1 MLNDQTATVNFMSEI
16 FSYMDSSES
25 TFTLLNSIHQ
35 SLKSILYAENFF
47 VVLVS
52 STKRYVTFPY
62 FHDIKDSVSSDEINS
77 VPLEELYDT
86 LTFYALKKKKVVC
99 LVKNDIQQLVEKN
112 VINVLGSMP
121 EQWLC
126 FPLIYK
132 GNFLGDFVIQSYR
145 STDEYNQ
152 DDINI
157 LNFISNVIAAAL
169 YLFNKNSE
177 LEEYKEQLEIK
188 IFKRTEELES
198 TLKSLTVEIEKSKE
212 LEEQLT
218 FEAFHDSLTG
228 LYNRK
233 YLVDHLEI
241 TSSKSKRNDLNLCI
255 AFLDLDGFK
264 LINDNYGH
272 ACGDHVLKVTAERL
286 QSCFRRHDILA
297 RFGGDEFVVLI
308 CEKLT
313 KEDLTVIFNRVLHTV
328 SSPIYYEE
336 QQSVSVGVSIGLARS
351 EQTSIVHKEL
361 LAQADQALYEA
372 KEKGKGCFVFNI

>member
-1 MLNDQTATVNFMSEI
+1 
-16 FSYMDSSES
+16 MDSSES

>member
-1 MLNDQTATVNFMSEI
+1 
-16 FSYMDSSES
+16 MDSSES

-62 FHDIKDSVSSDEINS
+62 FHDIKDSISSDELNS
-77 VPLEELYDT
+77 VPLENLYDT
-86 LTFYALKKKKVVC
+86 LTFYALKKKAVVC
-99 LVKNDIQQLVEKN
+99 LVKDDIQQLIEDKEV
-112 VINVLGSMP
+112 NVLGSMP

-126 FPLIYK
+126 FPLTYK

-145 STDEYNQ
+145 STNEYNQ

-157 LNFISNVIAAAL
+157 LNFISNVMAAAL
-169 YLFNKNSE
+169 YLFNKNAE

-188 IFKRTEELES
+188 ILDRTAELEN
-198 TLKSLTVEIEKSKE
+198 TLKSLTVEVEKSKE
-212 LEEQLT
+212 LEDQLT

-308 CEKLT
+308 CEKLS
-313 KEDLTVIFNRVLHTV
+313 KEDLTTICNRVLNAV
-328 SSPIYYEE
+328 STPIEYNE
-336 QQSVSVGVSIGLARS
+336 QGRVSIGVSIGLARS
-351 EQTSIVHKEL
+351 DKKVVVHKEL
-361 LAQADQALYEA
+361 LALADQALYEA
-372 KEKGKGCFVFNI
+372 KEKGKGCFVFKL